1 MQLPRLQVPPLLPR
15 KNRAAP
21 MSEHFPENAIG
32 EDCVTWCNVCKGFT
46 RHRLD
51 RVAVNSHAAKAG
63 PCLEHGP
70 RVELTKT
77 QTKRRESQRQKELF
91 P

>member
-1 MQLPRLQVPPLLPR
+1 
-15 KNRAAP
+15 
-21 MSEHFPENAIG
+21 MSEHYPENAIG
-32 EDCVTWCNVCKGFT
+32 QDCVTWCQVCKRFT

-51 RVAVNSHAAKAG
+51 RVAVASHAAKAG
-63 PCLEHGP
+63 PCLEHGA
-70 RVELTKT
+70 RVELTKA